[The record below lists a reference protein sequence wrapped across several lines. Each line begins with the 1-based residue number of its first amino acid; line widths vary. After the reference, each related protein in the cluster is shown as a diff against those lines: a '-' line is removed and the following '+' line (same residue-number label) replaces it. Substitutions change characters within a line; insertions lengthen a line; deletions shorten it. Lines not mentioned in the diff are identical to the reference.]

1 MSTIHFVHGGTAYL
15 PELAAYTEHLQTL
28 GHSSQIHRTA
38 STVPNDAQ
46 VVWWICGT
54 IDRRQAQRLN
64 KSLHIH
70 EYASASVGRLPW
82 LKDRIKQWTHPRPDH
97 RIFQSEWLRQRMGL
111 TDQVPY
117 SLRDMGVPE
126 YFLKARSS
134 QASEFDLVYL
144 GVMSRLH
151 AFWQTLQAI
160 DQAGLSLLLIGDV
173 PSGLQEKLS
182 TLKHIHCTGRIA
194 QAEVPSQLL
203 RARAGLNLMPKMQP
217 LIGQTS
223 TKMLE
228 YLAVGLP
235 VISNDYDWA
244 QHTATKH
251 PGRVQLIKT
260 PSTAENW
267 MRVAAQTP
275 HIETDRS
282 HLQYLSWSEQLH
294 NLPVWQLITN
304 T

>member
-54 IDRRQAQRLN
+54 IDHRQAQRLN

-126 YFLKARSS
+126 HFFTI
-134 QASEFDLVYL
+134 QAHGPAEFDLVYL
-144 GVMSRLH
+144 GAMSRLL
-151 AFWQTLQAI
+151 AFGPTLHAI
-160 DQAGLSLLLIGDV
+160 DQAGLRLLLIGEV
-173 PSGLQEKLS
+173 PTELQAQLQA
-182 TLKHIHCTGRIA
+182 LRHVCCTGRIPHS
-194 QAEVPSQLL
+194 EVPAQLL
-203 RARAGLNLMPKMQP
+203 RAHAGLNLMPPVLP
-217 LIGQTS
+217 LTEQTS
-223 TKMLE
+223 TKLLE
-228 YLAVGLP
+228 YLSLGMP
-235 VISNDYDWA
+235 VISNDYPWA
-244 QHTATKH
+244 RRMAQQHDSRIQLVTDLEQATAWHAALMHAAPLQTDRNH
-251 PGRVQLIKT
+251 LRHLG
-260 PSTAENW
+260 W
-267 MRVAAQTP
+267 AAQLT
-275 HIETDRS
+275 H
-282 HLQYLSWSEQLH
+282 
-294 NLPVWQLITN
+294 LPVWQLL
-304 T
+304 